1 MAKRTKGIVIEGKG
15 TNEENNTGNQLSSGY
30 ELKRYIKSITYF
42 SLKRGTK
49 YKHKT
54 ATSTT
59 SRLVMHSKTLRT
71 FSVIL

>member
-30 ELKRYIKSITYF
+30 ELKHIKSITYF